1 MAAGHWVGEAEAL
14 ERRYPAMSP
23 SQGMMSPEQKRLTA
37 MVGAMDG
44 CGLSQAQRAS
54 FEAEV
59 LERVRDMEGGEEVDR
74 AEAAAG
80 GGAAS
85 GYRPEG
91 DQGKGARA
99 PVVNQGHQ
107 GPGQWH
113 QCKPGRK
120 AAGSRAKQSSKRYG
134 SQ

>member
-1 MAAGHWVGEAEAL
+1 MEDGEA
-14 ERRYPAMSP
+14 
-23 SQGMMSPEQKRLTA
+23 
-37 MVGAMDG
+37 V
-44 CGLSQAQRAS
+44 
-54 FEAEV
+54 
-59 LERVRDMEGGEEVDR
+59 DM
-74 AEAAAG
+74 AEASAG

-85 GYRPEG
+85 GYRPAG

-107 GPGQWH
+107 GSGQWPSH

-120 AAGSRAKQSSKRYG
+120 AGGARAKQGPRRYG

>member
-1 MAAGHWVGEAEAL
+1 
-14 ERRYPAMSP
+14 
-23 SQGMMSPEQKRLTA
+23 

-59 LERVRDMEGGEEVDR
+59 QERVRDMEDGEAADM
-74 AEAAAG
+74 AEAAAL

-85 GYRPEG
+85 GDRPAG
-91 DQGKGARA
+91 DHGKGARA

-107 GPGQWH
+107 GPGQSH

-120 AAGSRAKQSSKRYG
+120 AGGARAKQGPKRYG

>member
-37 MVGAMDG
+37 MVGAMEG
-44 CGLSQAQRAS
+44 CGMSQAQLAS
-54 FEAEV
+54 FQADV
-59 LERVRDMEGGEEVDR
+59 QERVRDMEDGEAVDM
-74 AEAAAG
+74 AEASAG

-85 GYRPEG
+85 GYRHAG

-120 AAGSRAKQSSKRYG
+120 AGGARAKQSSKRYG